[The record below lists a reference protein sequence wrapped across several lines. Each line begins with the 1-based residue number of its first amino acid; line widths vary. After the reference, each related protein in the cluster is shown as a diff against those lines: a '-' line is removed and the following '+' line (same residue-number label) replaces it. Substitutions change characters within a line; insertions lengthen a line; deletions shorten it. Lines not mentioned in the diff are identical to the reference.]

1 MQMKSALKSLHCLP
15 YISATKLGYYWLIL
29 CKLAAIYSLI
39 KMVAL
44 FYILEYDALFQ
55 ILVALYFLYWG
66 FGFMFCVDKGW
77 FVLIKAIV
85 N

>member
-1 MQMKSALKSLHCLP
+1 MQTKSALKSLHCLP
-15 YISATKLGYYWLIL
+15 YISATKLDYWLIL

-39 KMVAL
+39 KMIAL

-55 ILVALYFLYWG
+55 ILVNLYFLYWG
-66 FGFMFCVDKGW
+66 FGFMFCVDKGR
-77 FVLIKAIV
+77 FVHIKAIV